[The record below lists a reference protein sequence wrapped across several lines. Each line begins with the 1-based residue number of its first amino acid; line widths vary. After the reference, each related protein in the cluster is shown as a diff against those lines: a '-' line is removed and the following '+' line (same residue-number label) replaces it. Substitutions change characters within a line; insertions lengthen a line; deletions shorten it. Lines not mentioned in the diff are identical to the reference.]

1 MTRGQASSP
10 TLPRKRGRDSYR
22 DGYRHMISAN
32 IPAGGQPPWRVEDEQ
47 LLRGQGRF
55 IEDAPLPGQVYGCF
69 VRSTHAHGKIRNI
82 DTAAARAADGVLA
95 VLTAADMKAAG
106 VGPISRHPPMTGRNG
121 APLAEPPRPA
131 LAHERVVHVGEPV
144 ALVVAISAALA
155 QDAAERVNVDYEE
168 LKPVLDARE
177 AVAPNAPLLW
187 PQAPG
192 NLAIDWQCPPFA
204 DGANEKEV
212 AGIIAA
218 APRVARISQLN
229 QRIAAA
235 TMEPRGGTASYDA
248 ANESYAMRVC
258 SQSAIVLRDALAAAM
273 QIEPG
278 KLRVVTED
286 VGGAFGMK
294 SPIYPEYPALLVAAK
309 LLGRPV
315 HWMASRSESFL
326 ADNQARD
333 MFADGELA
341 LDERGKFLALRLSCI
356 VNLGAYVG
364 LVGVHLATNNFARC
378 LPAMYAIPAIDV
390 RVRCVFTNTAPTAP
404 YRGAGRPE
412 ANYLLERL
420 VEEAA
425 RITGIAPDK
434 IRRRNLIPSSA
445 MPYRTPVGTTYDSGD
460 FPAVYDKALELAAYA
475 DFPKRRREAAKRG
488 RLRGVGIS
496 CFLEHAG
503 GIPTE
508 GAALVFPGDGVVE
521 LHLGSQSTG
530 QAHASVFP
538 RVAAR
543 ELGIPVDR
551 VRMRQ
556 GDSDLGVASAS
567 TVASR
572 STITAGTAIVRAA
585 EAVIR
590 KGRKLASDALEAAE
604 ADIVYDRGSFVVAG
618 TDRRIGLFDLAAR
631 AKNRRPSGETA
642 EELDTKLTANTPQTF
657 PNGCHIA
664 EVEIDPETGATALV
678 AYTAVDD
685 CGTVLDHMVVEGQ
698 VHGAVVQ
705 GLGQALLEHL
715 VYDRAGQL
723 VTGSFMDYAMPRA
736 ADVPALTAA
745 EHSVPATTN
754 PLGVKGV
761 GEAGTTGALAAI
773 MNAIADAVPAA
784 AHMDMPATPEKIW
797 AACRRG

>member
-1 MTRGQASSP
+1 MTHANTRG
-10 TLPRKRGRDSYR
+10 R
-22 DGYRHMISAN
+22 
-32 IPAGGQPPWRVEDEQ
+32 PPWRVEDEP

-55 IEDAPLPGQVYGCF
+55 VDDAPLPGQLYGCF
-69 VRSTHAHGKIRNI
+69 LRSTHAHGKIRNI
-82 DTAAARAADGVLA
+82 DIAAARAADGVLA
-95 VLTAADMKAAG
+95 VLTAADMKAGG
-106 VGPISRHPPMTGRNG
+106 VGPVLRHPPVTGRRG
-121 APLAEPPRPA
+121 AALVEPPRPA
-131 LAHERVVHVGEPV
+131 LAAERVMHVGEPL
-144 ALVVAISAALA
+144 ALVVATSAALA
-155 QDAAERVNVDYEE
+155 QDAAERITVDYEE
-168 LKPVLDARE
+168 LRPVLDARE
-177 AVAPNAPLLW
+177 AIAPGAPLLW

-192 NLAIDWQCPPFA
+192 NIAIDWQCPPSA

-218 APRVARISQLN
+218 APRVARVSQLN

-248 ANESYAMRVC
+248 ATDSYTMRVC
-258 SQSAIVLRDALAAAM
+258 SQSAIVLRDSLAASM
-273 QIEPG
+273 RIEPSR
-278 KLRVVTED
+278 LRVVTED

-294 SPIYPEYPALLVAAK
+294 SPVYPEYPALLIAAK
-309 LLGRPV
+309 VLGQPV
-315 HWMASRSESFL
+315 HWMANRAESFL
-326 ADNQARD
+326 TDNQARD

-341 LDERGKFLALRLSCI
+341 LDEGGKFLALRLSCV

-364 LVGVHLATNNFARC
+364 LVGVHLATHNFARC

-390 RVRCVFTNTAPTAP
+390 RVRCAFTNTVPTAP

-412 ANYLLERL
+412 ANYLVERL

-425 RITGIAPDK
+425 RITAIAPDQ
-434 IRRRNLIPSSA
+434 IRMRNLIPPSA

-460 FPAVYDKALELAAYA
+460 FPALFDKALALAAHA
-475 DFPKRRREAAKRG
+475 DFPNRRRAAAKRG
-488 RLRGVGIS
+488 KLRGIGIS

-508 GAALVFPGDGVVE
+508 GAALMFPGDGMVE
-521 LHLGSQSTG
+521 LQLGSQSTG

-538 RVAAR
+538 RVAALA
-543 ELGIPVDR
+543 LGIPVAR

-556 GDSDLGVASAS
+556 GDSELGVASAS

-572 STITAGTAIVRAA
+572 STVTAGTAIVRAA
-585 EAVIR
+585 ETVLH

-604 ADIVYDRGSFVVAG
+604 ADLVYEAGSFVVAG

-631 AKNRRPSGETA
+631 AKDRRQSGEIA
-642 EELDTKLTANTPQTF
+642 EDLDTKLIANTPQTF

-664 EVEIDPETGATALV
+664 ELEIDPETGATALV
-678 AYTAVDD
+678 GYTAVDD
-685 CGTVLDHMVVEGQ
+685 CGNVLDHMVVEGQ
-698 VHGAVVQ
+698 VHGALVQ

-723 VTGSFMDYAMPRA
+723 LTGSFMDYAMPRA
-736 ADVPALTAA
+736 DDVPPLTAA

-773 MNAIADAVPAA
+773 MNAIADALPGA
-784 AHMDMPATPEKIW
+784 AHMDMPATAEKIW
-797 AACRRG
+797 AACRAR

>member
-1 MTRGQASSP
+1 MMHANTPVRGE
-10 TLPRKRGRDSYR
+10 
-22 DGYRHMISAN
+22 
-32 IPAGGQPPWRVEDEQ
+32 PPWRVEDEQ
-47 LLRGQGRF
+47 LLRGLGRF
-55 IEDAPLPGQVYGCF
+55 VDDAPLPGQIYGHF
-69 VRSTHAHGKIRNI
+69 VRSTHAHGKIRHI
-82 DTAAARAADGVLA
+82 DIAPARAADGVLA
-95 VLTAADMKAAG
+95 VLTAADMNAAG
-106 VGPISRHPPMTGRNG
+106 VGPILRHPPMTGRDG
-121 APLAEPPRPA
+121 TALVEPPRPA
-131 LAHERVVHVGEPV
+131 LAHERVMHIGEPV
-144 ALVVAISAALA
+144 ALVVATSAALA
-155 QDAAERVNVDYEE
+155 QDAAERVIIDYEE
-168 LKPVLDARE
+168 LEPVLDARE
-177 AVAPNAPLLW
+177 AIAPGAPLLW

-192 NLAIDWQCPPFA
+192 NLAIDWQCPPLA
-204 DGANEKEV
+204 DSANEKEV

-218 APRVARISQLN
+218 APCVARISQLN

-248 ANESYAMRVC
+248 AADRYTMRVC

-273 QIEPG
+273 RIEPG

-294 SPIYPEYPALLVAAK
+294 SPVYPEYPALLVAAK
-309 LLGRPV
+309 LVGRPV
-315 HWMASRSESFL
+315 HWMASRAESFL
-326 ADNQARD
+326 TDNQARD
-333 MFADGELA
+333 MLADGELA

-364 LVGVHLATNNFARC
+364 LVGVHLATTNFARC

-390 RVRCVFTNTAPTAP
+390 RVRCVFTNTVPTAP

-412 ANYLLERL
+412 ANYLTERL
-420 VEEAA
+420 VDEAA

-434 IRRRNLIPSSA
+434 IRRRNLIPPSA
-445 MPYRTPVGTTYDSGD
+445 MPYRTPVGTIYDSGD
-460 FPAVYDKALELAAYA
+460 FPAVYEKALELAAYA
-475 DFPKRRREAAKRG
+475 DFPKRRREAQRRG
-488 RLRGVGIS
+488 KVRGIGIS

-508 GAALVFPGDGVVE
+508 GAALLFAGDDVVE
-521 LHLGSQSTG
+521 LQLGSQSTG

-538 RVAAR
+538 RIAAR

-572 STITAGTAIVRAA
+572 STVTAGTAIVRAA

-590 KGRKLASDALEAAE
+590 KGKPLASDALEAAE
-604 ADIVYDRGSFVVAG
+604 ADIVYDKGSFVVTG

-631 AKNRRPSGETA
+631 AKGRRRSGEIA
-642 EELDTKLTANTPQTF
+642 EDLDTKLTANTPQTF
-657 PNGCHIA
+657 PNGCHIV
-664 EVEIDPETGATALV
+664 EVEIDPETGATAL
-678 AYTAVDD
+678 AGYTAVDD
-685 CGTVLDHMVVEGQ
+685 CGNVLDHMVVEGQ
-698 VHGAVVQ
+698 VHGAIVQ

-715 VYDRAGQL
+715 LYDRAGQL

-736 ADVPALTAA
+736 DDVPPLTAA

-773 MNAIADAVPAA
+773 MNAIADAAPGAA
-784 AHMDMPATPEKIW
+784 QMDMPATAEKIW
-797 AACRRG
+797 VACQGG